1 MHCHSSLLEDVY
13 SDQGLNWCVL
23 WRWWKNIL
31 RKVFCWRMISLNTS
45 PWPYPRVV
53 SYNIYQEYQRH
64 NVHQAQQRNKPPKTL
79 LVYSETKY
87 NVFFTGIRFER
98 HLTILSHT
106 YCLSF
111 TARIISVSLHGR
123 LAGLSVVSLRPCLL
137 SSATAPR
144 KHTATACSLL
154 YRLQY
159 CPSEGP
165 EPTLVS
171 DEATLEITQCLWLAV
186 QNDLLRTW
194 VPFNIWRLHCLIR
207 GGAPARY
214 HATLKH
220 FITQRAMET
229 DLHDPCSGVYCTSTF
244 NKHRTRIY
252 PLSRT
257 KHSSQPSRLSKVT
270 IATVD
275 RLLNTASSLH
285 RYLDY

>member
-1 MHCHSSLLEDVY
+1 MHCHSSLLEDVC

-53 SYNIYQEYQRH
+53 SYNIYQECQRH

-87 NVFFTGIRFER
+87 NVFLQASDLRDISLF
-98 HLTILSHT
+98 SHT
-106 YCLSF
+106 HIVYHSQQ
-111 TARIISVSLHGR
+111 RIISVSLHGR

-137 SSATAPR
+137 SSAAAPR

-171 DEATLEITQCLWLAV
+171 WRYDAGNNPMFMVSCAEWSFAHVSAFQHLAV
-186 QNDLLRTW
+186 
-194 VPFNIWRLHCLIR
+194 
-207 GGAPARY
+207 
-214 HATLKH
+214 TLSH
-220 FITQRAMET
+220 
-229 DLHDPCSGVYCTSTF
+229 LWSVC
-244 NKHRTRIY
+244 
-252 PLSRT
+252 
-257 KHSSQPSRLSKVT
+257 
-270 IATVD
+270 
-275 RLLNTASSLH
+275 
-285 RYLDY
+285 